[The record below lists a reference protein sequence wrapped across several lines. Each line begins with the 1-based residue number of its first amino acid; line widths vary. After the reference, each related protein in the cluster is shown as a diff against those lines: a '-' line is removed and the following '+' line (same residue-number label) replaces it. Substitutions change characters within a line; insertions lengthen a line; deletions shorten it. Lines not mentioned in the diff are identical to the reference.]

1 MELLLLVEAFAWVL
15 ALLAGAT
22 GLIVWVLMQIVR
34 SVTPL
39 SGNTEK
45 SSSRTSR
52 PVSQW
57 DSGHPMFSKRAGQ

>member
-22 GLIVWVLMQIVR
+22 GLIVWVVMQIVR

-39 SGNTEK
+39 SGNTER
-45 SSSRTSR
+45 SSRRTSR

-57 DSGHPMFSKRAGQ
+57 DPGHPMFSKRAGQ